1 MKYTLDLIH
10 VRKGSNTFK
19 SACFESSQREWYLG
33 LLKWLLWSLYEI
45 IHICTAVVDESEEW
59 SSQ

>member
-1 MKYTLDLIH
+1 MIDNFSDTLNL
-10 VRKGSNTFK
+10 
-19 SACFESSQREWYLG
+19 SSSEIEVC
-33 LLKWLLWSLYEI
+33 KTKKIVWSLYEI